1 MVQILRGVSAGWR
14 VQGHVRHVLCKG
26 HRCLRTPGNP
36 QMTQAAQRSVPGG
49 LVRAQNRGSERAEVE
64 ARPCEFEFLLR
75 TGGRQHTARGDCSE
89 DFLEMQPARALAAKG
104 KDHQALAAY
113 ERVAEQRREDPQRG
127 PHHPETLRAYM
138 SLGNYQRKTGRTGA
152 AADSY
157 RAVIQGRAATLGP
170 RHVET
175 LAARF
180 TLAGLLKDLK
190 ELGAAVKEYEET
202 VAGYVETLGERHTAT
217 LDAMYGLAILLQQQQ
232 ALKTSSGATPPKKLT
247 GLAKIRAEKELR
259 ERNAAMKR
267 QHEAGGKASG
277 IETGED
283 RVQSLYEKVVDGYTA
298 QLGARHTETLRAQYN
313 LALCLKQN
321 KQLEHAQSMY
331 EGVVGGWLAQLG
343 PRHAHT
349 LHAQYGLAL
358 VLRDRG
364 LTAAART
371 ACQEVVEGYGMVYG
385 SLHPL
390 TITAQ
395 KAAQALR

>member
-1 MVQILRGVSAGWR
+1 MNWGGMRRVGGKGWGVAR
-14 VQGHVRHVLCKG
+14 CVLVKG
-26 HRCLRTPGNP
+26 NKCYQNPANP
-36 QMTQAAQRSVPGG
+36 QMTQAAQRRAEGE
-49 LVRAQNRGSERAEVE
+49 LVHSRTRASERVSVE
-64 ARPCEFEFLLR
+64 TTPCAFEFLLR

-89 DFLEMQPARALAAKG
+89 DFLEMAPARALAASG

-113 ERVAEQRREDPQRG
+113 ERVAEQRRDDPDRG
-127 PHHPETLRAYM
+127 PHHPQTLRAYM
-138 SLGNYQRKTGRTGA
+138 SLGNYQRQTGRTGA

-157 RAVIQGRAATLGP
+157 RTVLEGRAATLGP
-170 RHVET
+170 SHVET

-180 TLAGLLKDLK
+180 TLAGVLKDLK
-190 ELGAAVKEYEET
+190 EFGAAVKQYEET

-232 ALKTSSGATPPKKLT
+232 ALKTSSAAKSPKQLT
-247 GLAKIRAEKELR
+247 GLAKIRAQKELR
-259 ERNAAMKR
+259 ERNAATKR
-267 QHEAGGKASG
+267 QHEAGGEVSG
-277 IETGED
+277 IESGED
-283 RVQSLYEKVVDGYTA
+283 RVQKLYEKVVDGYTA

-313 LALCLKQN
+313 LALCLKQK
-321 KQLEHAQSMY
+321 KQLEKAQSMY
-331 EGVVGGWLAQLG
+331 EGVVDGWLAQLG

-364 LTAAART
+364 LTAAARA